1 MSNSK
6 EISKEKNRMDKKDDD
21 ALSYTSTITKN
32 IEWSIENEMML
43 VEWCDVAQCYR
54 WLNQRSHRAY
64 SIYHAWFTIPT
75 ITLSTITGTASFAQS
90 SVPVDYRQYALVA
103 IGTTN
108 ILVGLLNT
116 IQQYLK
122 ITELRE
128 SHRIAS
134 IAWDKYS
141 RNIRIELSKAP
152 AERMDAAHFLKL
164 SRQEYD
170 RLMESSPSIPLSI
183 TTEFKN
189 TFSGKQGTEKQRIF
203 EELKK
208 PDICDS
214 LMSSNQYRHHWY
226 LNQEEATMDCKLTDS
241 THKGSGKNSKL
252 DSTMVSPIENI
263 LKTLL
268 PFYFTPSTPKHN
280 SDSSLSEKTDTHKIE
295 IKPPPSFSENAA
307 ISQTNYVSDISY
319 NLANVLLTGSVNPF
333 DLSFSYI

>member
-6 EISKEKNRMDKKDDD
+6 QISKDKEKMDKKDDD
-21 ALSYTSTITKN
+21 ALSYTTTVITKN
-32 IEWSIENEMML
+32 IEWSIENELML
-43 VEWCDVAQCYR
+43 VEWCDIAQCYR

-90 SVPVDYRQYALVA
+90 TLPIEYQTYAQMA

-108 ILVGLLNT
+108 ILVGVLNT

-122 ITELRE
+122 ISELRE

-152 AERMDAAHFLKL
+152 SERMDAAHFLKL

-183 TTEFKN
+183 TKEFKR
-189 TFSGKQGTEKQRIF
+189 TFSGKPGSEKQKIF
-203 EELKK
+203 DDLRK

-226 LNQEEATMDCKLTDS
+226 LHPDDTNGQDCKLMDS
-241 THKGSGKNSKL
+241 LH
-252 DSTMVSPIENI
+252 M
-263 LKTLL
+263 
-268 PFYFTPSTPKHN
+268 
-280 SDSSLSEKTDTHKIE
+280 
-295 IKPPPSFSENAA
+295 
-307 ISQTNYVSDISY
+307 
-319 NLANVLLTGSVNPF
+319 
-333 DLSFSYI
+333 

>member
-1 MSNSK
+1 MPNSK
-6 EISKEKNRMDKKDDD
+6 EISKDKEKMDKKDDD
-21 ALSYTSTITKN
+21 ALSYTTTIITKN
-32 IEWSIENEMML
+32 IEWSIENELML
-43 VEWCDVAQCYR
+43 VEWCDIAQCYR

-90 SVPVDYRQYALVA
+90 TLPIEYQTYAQMA

-108 ILVGLLNT
+108 ILVGVLNT

-122 ITELRE
+122 ISELRE

-152 AERMDAAHFLKL
+152 MERMDAAHFLKL

-183 TTEFKN
+183 TKEFKR
-189 TFSGKQGTEKQRIF
+189 TFSGKPGSDKQKIF
-203 EELKK
+203 DDLKK

-226 LNQEEATMDCKLTDS
+226 LQPDDPTCNDINKNPPTYVGQN
-241 THKGSGKNSKL
+241 SGKSQKL
-252 DSTMVSPIENI
+252 SEQKPDSVISHIES
-263 LKTLL
+263 LL
-268 PFYFTPSTPKHN
+268 QNMLPQSIANTFHSPSTPTSIMKVPSN
-280 SDSSLSEKTDTHKIE
+280 SHIINIT
-295 IKPPPSFSENAA
+295 PPNVLP
-307 ISQTNYVSDISY
+307 IPIPDISF
-319 NLANVLLTGSVNPF
+319 NLSRVITNSLNPF
-333 DLSFSYI
+333 DLSYSIM